1 MRKSTA
7 PAPTTVDEYLATV
20 PEPARSTLGKVR
32 AVIRASVPR
41 DATECISYGVPM
53 FKYNGMVMGFAAFDK
68 HCSLFPGAS
77 PIADFAED
85 LKGFRTSKGTIRFA
99 IDQPFPADLLKK
111 LVRARLTENKTMAEK
126 KTEKKKKGK
135 TTKKER

>member
-1 MRKSTA
+1 MKKSTT
-7 PAPTTVDEYLATV
+7 PGPKTVAEYLAAT
-20 PEPARSTLGKVR
+20 PEPARSTLRKVR

-53 FKYNGMVMGFAAFDK
+53 FKHNGMVMGFAAFDK

-77 PIADFAED
+77 PIANFAED

-111 LVRARLTENKTMAEK
+111 LVRARLTENKKMAAK
-126 KTEKKKKGK
+126 RLEKKKKGK
-135 TTKKER
+135 TTTSR